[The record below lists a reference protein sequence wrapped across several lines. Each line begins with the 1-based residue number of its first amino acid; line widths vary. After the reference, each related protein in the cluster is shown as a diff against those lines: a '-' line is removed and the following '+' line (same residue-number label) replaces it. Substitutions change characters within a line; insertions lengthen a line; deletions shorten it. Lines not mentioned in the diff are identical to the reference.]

1 MKIEDETDI
10 YEITPCQLI
19 AGGMP
24 ILNPTLNRID
34 ANEIEMSGF
43 VTLVT
48 TVEEAQRRS
57 EGLLKVVYQQL
68 KKGDHQPLVNL
79 LDEHPQFIGI
89 PRIRIALTKW
99 IGTKRSYRKP
109 GRPRKGSLRHPLVI
123 AGIVDS
129 LMSGSSS
136 MSKGDAFECV
146 ADWLCISA
154 STARDNYYNAR
165 SQERFKPLLMQYDP
179 EITTPIEANF
189 GRVIEAAELLEC
201 GKKVRRTLANT
212 AGSNIVATFS
222 AKKHAITP

>member
-1 MKIEDETDI
+1 MKIEDKTDI
-10 YEITPCQLI
+10 YEVTPCQLI

-24 ILNPTLNRID
+24 ILNPTPNRID
-34 ANEIEMSGF
+34 AKEIEILGF

-136 MSKGDAFECV
+136 MSKGDAFERV

-154 STARDNYYNAR
+154 CTARDNYYNAR
-165 SQERFKPLLMQYDP
+165 NQERFKPLLIQYGP
-179 EITTPIEANF
+179 EITTPIEGNF
-189 GRVIEAAELLEC
+189 GRVIETAELLEC
-201 GKKVRRTLANT
+201 GKEVRRTLANS
-212 AGSNIVATFS
+212 AGGDIVATFS
-222 AKKHAITP
+222 AK

>member
-1 MKIEDETDI
+1 MKSEDKTAI
-10 YEITPCQLI
+10 YEISPCQLV

-24 ILNPTLNRID
+24 ILNPTPNRID
-34 ANEIEMSGF
+34 AKEIEILGF

-136 MSKGDAFECV
+136 MTKGDAFECV

-154 STARDNYYNAR
+154 STARDNYYNAQ
-165 SQERFKPLLMQYDP
+165 SQAAVVRDGEVVVRQMMQ
-179 EITTPIEANF
+179 
-189 GRVIEAAELLEC
+189 
-201 GKKVRRTLANT
+201 
-212 AGSNIVATFS
+212 ATFS
-222 AKKHAITP
+222 ADHRVGNGADTAQFAMEIKRLLEDPAQLGGSE

>member
-1 MKIEDETDI
+1 MKIKDKTEI
-10 YEITPCQLI
+10 YEVTPCQLI

-24 ILNPTLNRID
+24 ILNPIPNRID
-34 ANEIEMSGF
+34 AKEIEISGL

-89 PRIRIALTKW
+89 PRIRIAFAKW

-109 GRPRKGSLRHPLVI
+109 GRPRKGCLRHPLVI

-129 LMSGSSS
+129 LMAGSSS

-165 SQERFKPLLMQYDP
+165 SQERFKPLLMQYDS
-179 EITTPIEANF
+179 ETTTPIEANF
-189 GRVIEAAELLEC
+189 GQVIEAAELLES
-201 GKKVRRTLANT
+201 GTVVRRTLANT
-212 AGSNIVATFS
+212 TGDNIVATFS
-222 AKKHAITP
+222 AK